1 MMLTQEPK
9 DISWLR
15 INYKRSV
22 RAKKFCD
29 SLPRE
34 AVRGKNNLTL
44 RWNIILLRKDEMMQC
59 HKRQLYPVNHE
70 ITLQSLF

>member
-44 RWNIILLRKDEMMQC
+44 RWNIILLRKD
-59 HKRQLYPVNHE
+59 
-70 ITLQSLF
+70 